1 MRRLSYLVFG
11 FTPMLSAAA
20 FAQALNMG
28 IKDGTFMQAQAGG
41 PTSGKGQTG
50 QTESGGGMDRM
61 NEQGKPY
68 DPMASPAASN
78 KGKDKGGHRAEDR
91 KAKQNPARD
100 SSSQVRK
107 DSKQQPKDSGG

>member
-1 MRRLSYLVFG
+1 MRRLSYLAFG
-11 FTPMLSAAA
+11 FTPMLTAAA

-28 IKDGTFMQAQAGG
+28 IKEGTFMQAQAGG
-41 PTSGKGQTG
+41 QNGQGQAGQTG
-50 QTESGGGMDRM
+50 SGGMDRM
-61 NEQGKPY
+61 NEQGKPN
-68 DPMASPAASN
+68 DPMGSPAAAD
-78 KGKDKGGHRAEDR
+78 KDKGGYHPKNR